1 MRHASKRAIRVSI
14 HASAREATFG
24 LGDHRIRQTQV
35 SIHAS
40 AREATKRPECPS
52 NQAPC
57 FNPRLRTGGDIVGG
71 CGLIGFCSFQ
81 STPPHGR
88 RRAPVTVTLPEEEVS
103 IHASAREATCRRA
116 GCHNLQLCF
125 NPRLR
130 TGGDITIGP
139 MSSHTLPFQ
148 STPPHGRRPW
158 LRRVKED
165 FWQFQSTPPHGRR
178 QWRHLCGGNGIL
190 VSIHAS
196 AREATTNFKQVLTNL
211 EGFNPRLRTG
221 GDLGEVLP
229 DNVLFVSIHASAR
242 EATPQL
248 LASCLAVR
256 CFNPRLRTGG
266 DSIDATPAPHWFPVS
281 IHASARE
288 ATRPGTYR
296 RYSFLGFNPRLRTGG
311 DG

>member
-1 MRHASKRAIRVSI
+1 MK
-14 HASAREATFG
+14 
-24 LGDHRIRQTQV
+24 
-35 SIHAS
+35 
-40 AREATKRPECPS
+40 
-52 NQAPC
+52 C

-196 AREATTNFKQVLTNL
+196 AREATWAKYCPTMCC
-211 EGFNPRLRTG
+211 
-221 GDLGEVLP
+221 
-229 DNVLFVSIHASAR
+229 LFQSTPPHGRRRRSYWPVASRFDVSIHASAR
-242 EATPQL
+242 EATP
-248 LASCLAVR
+248 
-256 CFNPRLRTGG
+256 
-266 DSIDATPAPHWFPVS
+266 
-281 IHASARE
+281 
-288 ATRPGTYR
+288 
-296 RYSFLGFNPRLRTGG
+296 
-311 DG
+311 

>member
-14 HASAREATFG
+14 HASAREATTG
-24 LGDHRIRQTQV
+24 VRQ
-35 SIHAS
+35 
-40 AREATKRPECPS
+40 RPKRS
-52 NQAPC
+52 RS
-57 FNPRLRTGGDIVGG
+57 FNPRLRTGGDVGG
-71 CGLIGFCSFQ
+71 AGETPRHEMFQ

-242 EATPQL
+242 EAT
-248 LASCLAVR
+248 
-256 CFNPRLRTGG
+256 
-266 DSIDATPAPHWFPVS
+266 
-281 IHASARE
+281 
-288 ATRPGTYR
+288 
-296 RYSFLGFNPRLRTGG
+296 
-311 DG
+311 